1 MFLRKGKDKAWQAG
15 SGLAN
20 LNNFSRLWGVGTVP
34 GFLVPGYGALGD
46 GGIVAWG
53 ESLVVEVAAVW
64 ALDCLPS
71 I

>member
-1 MFLRKGKDKAWQAG
+1 MVLRKGRGKAWQAG
-15 SGLAN
+15 SGLAT

-46 GGIVAWG
+46 RGIVAQS
-53 ESLVVEVAAVW
+53 ESLVVEVAVW
-64 ALDCLPS
+64 ALDWLSS

>member
-1 MFLRKGKDKAWQAG
+1 M
-15 SGLAN
+15 
-20 LNNFSRLWGVGTVP
+20 NNFSRLWGVGTVP